1 MNPPPNIA
9 AATSAGGAPTG
20 EASSSSVASSFSS
33 SMFSRMRGQ
42 QLHHSSR
49 HGGGSGRFN
58 NSNKNSNTSSN
69 NSNNNKSSRRR
80 MMMMSTEQGGANND
94 DIMTTEMDPMMSI
107 GRSSISGGSQYQPPH
122 LRDHHGGK
130 CRDRTEIA
138 HANAV
143 IGTLFMFPFF
153 PHDVFF
159 ARQFHSLTLL
169 AVLLVCLLAF
179 FSCFLRLIIVTPDD
193 FDLSDLS

>member
-80 MMMMSTEQGGANND
+80 MMMMSTEQGGTNND

-159 ARQFHSLTLL
+159 CPSISLAYLTGCF
-169 AVLLVCLLAF
+169 ACLLACLF
-179 FSCFLRLIIVTPDD
+179 FMFLAPYYSNTR
-193 FDLSDLS
+193 